1 MSSVGSS
8 GMKPLHRMPTPDE
21 HDQQLRNVANLY
33 EKQFLREMVKAM
45 RTTVTESELIPTS
58 QGEKIFREQLDNEY
72 AEKWGDKGGIGLSNL
87 IYTQLIDRFGP
98 ALGITKIDKPMGP
111 MKLPQNP
118 AAVAQASSGQEAPTQ
133 APRVNFPSPNKIAL
147 EILRPHMLSDE
158 AQEVT
163 NPWSGIL
170 SDRKEVGTD
179 LTLMEVFHDNG
190 LKSQFSFR
198 GQSLGL
204 ELGSRVEAGET
215 LGRLTPDAK
224 SLWWNISL

>member
-8 GMKPLHRMPTPDE
+8 GMKPLRRMPTPEE
-21 HDQQLRNVANLY
+21 HDKQLKDVAQLY

-45 RTTVTESELIPTS
+45 RSTVSESELIPTS

-72 AEKWGDKGGIGLSNL
+72 AEKWGDKGGIGLSDL
-87 IYTQLIDRFGP
+87 IYSQLIDRFGP
-98 ALGITKIDKPMGP
+98 ALGITKIDKPSGP
-111 MKLPQNP
+111 MKLPP
-118 AAVAQASSGQEAPTQ
+118 GQPVGQMAPKVTQ
-133 APRVNFPSPNKIAL
+133 VSPQKIAM
-147 EILRPHMLSDE
+147 EILKPHGLADN
-158 AQEVT
+158 EVS

-170 SDRKEVGTD
+170 SDQKYLGND
-179 LTLMEVFHDNG
+179 STLMEVFHDNG

-204 ELGSRVEAGET
+204 ELGSRVQAGDT
-215 LGRLTPDAK
+215 LGRLTSDAK